1 MIISGEDVMD
11 DNYEENDKFDE
22 FIKGINDKLDA
33 DICYIAIV
41 ALCGILAITT
51 LLILI

>member
-1 MIISGEDVMD
+1 MIISGEEVMD

-33 DICYIAIV
+33 DICYIV
-41 ALCGILAITT
+41 LVVLGGILAITT
-51 LLILI
+51 VLILI